1 MIELKDRILQY
12 AQQKEMLDVIKK
24 DCDAQSKQIKDIMVA
39 DGLEELEVE
48 GYKASCIVSSRDS
61 INEDLLLTIIERS
74 GINIDGLIKTI
85 NYVDTDVLEKA
96 IYNDEIP
103 HDLLLEMDKARESKE
118 VVTLRVTKKKERK
131 KRD

>member
-12 AQQKEMLDVIKK
+12 AKQKEEFDALKK
-24 DCDAQSKQIKDIMVA
+24 DCDAQSKQIKEIMVA
-39 DGLEELEVE
+39 DGVEELEVE
-48 GYKASCIVSSRDS
+48 GYKASCIVSSRDT
-61 INEDLLLTIIERS
+61 INEEMLLNIIERS
-74 GINIDGLIKTI
+74 DIDIDGLIKTRS
-85 NYVDTDVLEKA
+85 YVDTDVLERA

-118 VVTLRVTKKKERK
+118 VVTLRVVKKKEKK